1 LGLAVLEEDSSAL
14 QRLAKQSKDY
24 REVQRLRALYALAL
38 GERVERVALIFDV
51 DESTVYEWIAKWKE
65 EHGVRD
71 ELRCGRPPALSEED
85 RKELKRLRA
94 YPSSLNRGLG

>member
-1 LGLAVLEEDSSAL
+1 MLEEDSSAL

-65 EHGVRD
+65 
-71 ELRCGRPPALSEED
+71 
-85 RKELKRLRA
+85 
-94 YPSSLNRGLG
+94 